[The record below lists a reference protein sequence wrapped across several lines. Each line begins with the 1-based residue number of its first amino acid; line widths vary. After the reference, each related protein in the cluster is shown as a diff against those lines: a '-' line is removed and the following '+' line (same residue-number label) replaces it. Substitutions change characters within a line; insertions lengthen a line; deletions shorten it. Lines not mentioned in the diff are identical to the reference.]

1 MNVLS
6 EFDLISLET
15 GRPLRSIINYKTGSS
30 NMKIMF
36 QTFYKITFKSPEM
49 RRGARERE
57 RKREKDS
64 ERKRERNSDSRIS

>member
-49 RRGARERE
+49 RRGARE
-57 RKREKDS
+57 K
-64 ERKRERNSDSRIS
+64 ERKRERERDSERKKIVIAGYF